1 MKMSNF
7 TMFKT
12 RKNFEKMDKINVQK
26 SICRIT
32 FVQKRAALGNLRNFF
47 GGIFVRAYMVRR
59 NGTTLNPIYEGQC
72 QKGAKRRKTAHACPF
87 FGHTCFQKKA
97 FRVFGTVF
105 GGFAAD
111 ACPLFGHSFFQKKA
125 FRFLGTVFGANWAH
139 GMSLFWAF
147 FFSDKMDRRF
157 SGVPMRCDN
166 ACPFIHCPNQT
177 LTRHRCSHRG
187 HQNFPM
193 MHDTCPLQDLCHSF
207 SAIGRCCAPH

>member
-1 MKMSNF
+1 
-7 TMFKT
+7 MFKT

>member
-1 MKMSNF
+1 MSNF

-59 NGTTLNPIYEGQC
+59 HAPTLNPICEGWC
-72 QKGAKRRKTAHACPF
+72 QKGAKRCKTAHACLF
-87 FGHTCFQKKA
+87 FGHPCFQKKS
-97 FRVFGTVF
+97 FRILGTVF

-111 ACPLFGHSFFQKKA
+111 ACPFLGHPCFQKKA
-125 FRFLGTVFGANWAH
+125 FRILRTVFGANWAR
-139 GMSLFWAF
+139 GMSLFGTSL
-147 FFSDKMDRRF
+147 FSDKMDCRF
-157 SGVPMRCDN
+157 SGMPMRCDK
-166 ACPFIHCPNQT
+166 AYPFIHCPNQT
-177 LTRHRCSHRG
+177 PTRHRCSHRG

-193 MHDTCPLQDLCHSF
+193 MHDTCPLQDLCHNF
-207 SAIGRCCAPH
+207 SAIGRYCAPH

>member
-1 MKMSNF
+1 
-7 TMFKT
+7 MFKT

-59 NGTTLNPIYEGQC
+59 NGPTLNPIYEGQC

-87 FGHTCFQKKA
+87 LVHPC
-97 FRVFGTVF
+97 
-105 GGFAAD
+105 
-111 ACPLFGHSFFQKKA
+111 FQKKA

-139 GMSLFWAF
+139 GMSLFGAF

-157 SGVPMRCDN
+157 SGVPMRQGM
-166 ACPFIHCPNQT
+166 PFYSLSESDPDP
-177 LTRHRCSHRG
+177 S
-187 HQNFPM
+187 
-193 MHDTCPLQDLCHSF
+193 SF
-207 SAIGRCCAPH
+207 LSSG